1 MSNKMNLPWVVF
13 PINRSRASIL
23 DERGAYIVEN
33 VFTDTAA
40 HIVRCVNAHDG
51 LVNALDQARN
61 RMLDMMQQD
70 DGQAY
75 KEAEKAMPMIDE
87 ALTAARGEVDA
98 VNEMIDNMMKEQK

>member
-40 HIVRCVNAHDG
+40 HIVKCANAHEG
-51 LVNALDQARN
+51 LVRALQHLADLHESNMAEIGLAPIDSITLINARA
-61 RMLDMMQQD
+61 
-70 DGQAY
+70 
-75 KEAEKAMPMIDE
+75 
-87 ALTAARGEVDA
+87 ALTAATGE
-98 VNEMIDNMMKEQK
+98 NQ